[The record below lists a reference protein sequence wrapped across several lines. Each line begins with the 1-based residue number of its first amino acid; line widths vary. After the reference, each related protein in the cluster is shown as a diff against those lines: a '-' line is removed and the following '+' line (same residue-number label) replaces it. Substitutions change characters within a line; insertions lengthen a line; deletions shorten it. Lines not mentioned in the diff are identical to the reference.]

1 MTVTTVKKFNWPFID
16 DDGETR
22 TRVYFAGQAID
33 DQDAAAFAKM
43 AGYGEER
50 GEQTPARAPMNAP
63 DNKAQKLETAGGE
76 NKAGKQ
82 GKQGKQEKRAK
93 SDEGTLVLG
102 SEDEV
107 EQDPNAP
114 A

>member
-1 MTVTTVKKFNWPFID
+1 MSVTTITKFNWPFID
-16 DDGETR
+16 ADGEKR
-22 TRVYFAGQAID
+22 TRMYFPGQAID

-50 GEQTPARAPMNAP
+50 GEQAPPRAPQNAP
-63 DNKAQKLETAGGE
+63 DNKARDLAAEGGE

-82 GKQGKQEKRAK
+82 GKQAKRAK

-107 EQDPNAP
+107 GKDGGL
-114 A
+114 